1 MRSSPHSTRSAPG
14 RTGGRWTPSPG
25 SRSPRPATA
34 TGTGTGQV
42 ITVPF
47 TPKPGK
53 FIKVVQTGSA
63 GNWWS
68 IAEFGAYGKEWS
80 EIPKT
85 DPYNNSSSGNW
96 CSIHDLH
103 MYGTGCGVDNG
114 QNTIFIRPTDGANI
128 MRARNPTGE
137 GCKGFYGEAC
147 SGTACYY
154 GPFGFSVASVFTYP
168 GYPYGMIDQQFCNPS
183 FYATPQPTYW
193 ANVTGVNPRGQ
204 AARRARA

>member
-1 MRSSPHSTRSAPG
+1 M
-14 RTGGRWTPSPG
+14 
-25 SRSPRPATA
+25 
-34 TGTGTGQV
+34 
-42 ITVPF
+42 PF

-68 IAEFGAYGKEWS
+68 IAEFGAYGKEYS

-96 CSIHDLH
+96 WSIHDLH

-137 GCKGFYGEAC
+137 GCKGFYGRGLLGHRVLLRPVRVQRGKRVHV
-147 SGTACYY
+147 SGL
-154 GPFGFSVASVFTYP
+154 SVPAVLQPVVLRNSTTDVLGKRDRGEPARP
-168 GYPYGMIDQQFCNPS
+168 GCPTGSGMSLPVWD
-183 FYATPQPTYW
+183 Y
-193 ANVTGVNPRGQ
+193 
-204 AARRARA
+204 